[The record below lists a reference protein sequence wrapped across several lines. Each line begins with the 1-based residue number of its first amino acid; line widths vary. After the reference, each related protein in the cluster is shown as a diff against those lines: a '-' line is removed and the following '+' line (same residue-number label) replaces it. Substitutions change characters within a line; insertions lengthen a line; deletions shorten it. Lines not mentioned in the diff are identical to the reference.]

1 MREKNRMPPLLV
13 LLCFLLLS
21 CSVKEDRGECPVY
34 ININFDEVI
43 RKDLFRKSLVC
54 HQSAS
59 VFGCDN
65 LELLEYEGTGYDVTA
80 SRGVVRLSAAF
91 GHQACSF
98 RSDTLLVQEGAE
110 IGKLFVWSDMAL
122 CEDDLYCVS
131 ARPHKQYCT
140 MNVIV
145 CGELPWQ
152 DADFDL
158 RLKANCN
165 SLSLFDMEPLE
176 GNYTALLERKNASG
190 YEIRIPRQKTS
201 DVIIELLEKNVR
213 GIYSEEDLIGVV
225 NVGQELS
232 AGGYDWNKEDLDDVY
247 VTVDFAR
254 CSASIEIVPWN
265 PETIDVQ
272 I

>member
-1 MREKNRMPPLLV
+1 MRENIRMQPLLV
-13 LLCFLLLS
+13 LLCFSLLS

-54 HQSAS
+54 VQSSSAFS
-59 VFGCDN
+59 SDN
-65 LELLEYEGTGYDVTA
+65 LELLDYEGIGYDVSA

-110 IGKLFVWSDMAL
+110 IGKLFVWSDVEM

-145 CGELPWQ
+145 CGEFPWQ
-152 DADFDL
+152 EAEFDM

-165 SLSLFDMEPLE
+165 SFRMFDMEPLE
-176 GNYTALLERKNASG
+176 GNYTALLERRNASG
-190 YEIRIPRQKTS
+190 YEIRLPRQKVS
-201 DVIIELLEKNVR
+201 DVIIELLEKN
-213 GIYSEEDLIGVV
+213 GSGLYTDSDLIGVV
-225 NVGQELS
+225 DVGREL
-232 AGGYDWNKEDLDDVY
+232 AAKGYDWDKEDLDDVY
-247 VTVDFAR
+247 VTVDFTR
-254 CSASIEIVPWN
+254 CSANIDIVPWN
-265 PETIDVQ
+265 PETIDIQ